1 MKANYYDEED
11 IVVKRPT
18 LLTVLCI
25 LTFVGSSYSIAG
37 SVYSYTAAHMLSTS
51 IHKTIEKTKVDS
63 VRINDSTKVE
73 NRRNE
78 SGKMRGFMKGMEK
91 VYDENNMRTK
101 AIADIITAL
110 FTLGGAILMW
120 WRKRPGYFLYIAG
133 ILIGI
138 AVPFYLYGNNLMAVG
153 ISSFGSFFGLIF
165 IALYSLNLS
174 YFKEQVV
181 IDY

>member
-1 MKANYYDEED
+1 MNPNYNDEEE
-11 IVVKRPT
+11 ILIKRPT

-25 LTFVGSSYSIAG
+25 LTFIGSSYAILG
-37 SVYSYTAAHMLSTS
+37 SVYAYKQAHVLSAS
-51 IHKTIEKTKVDS
+51 IHNAMEKNKVDS
-63 VRINDSTKVE
+63 LNMKDSANNLNK
-73 NRRNE
+73 RSE

-101 AIADIITAL
+101 AIGDIIAAL

-120 WRKRPGYFLYIAG
+120 RRQRAGYFIYILG

-138 AVPFYLYGNNLMAVG
+138 AIPFYLYGNNLMAVG

-165 IALYSLNLS
+165 IALYALNLS
-174 YFKEQVV
+174 YFKKPVV
-181 IDY
+181 TEY

>member
-1 MKANYYDEED
+1 MNPNYNDDEE
-11 IVVKRPT
+11 ILIKRPT

-25 LTFVGSSYSIAG
+25 LTFIGSSYTILG
-37 SVYSYTAAHMLSTS
+37 SLYSYKQAHVLSANIS
-51 IHKTIEKTKVDS
+51 NAMEKRRDS
-63 VRINDSTKVE
+63 VNINDSVKTK
-73 NRRNE
+73 NKKHE

-120 WRKRPGYFLYIAG
+120 RGKKFGYFLYILG

-138 AVPFYLYGNNLMAVG
+138 SIPFFLYGNNLMAVG

-174 YFKEQVV
+174 YFRKPVLM
-181 IDY
+181 DY

>member
-1 MKANYYDEED
+1 MNPNYNDEEE

-25 LTFVGSSYSIAG
+25 LTFVGSSYAILG
-37 SVYSYTAAHMLSTS
+37 SLYAYKQAHVLSAN
-51 IHKTIEKTKVDS
+51 IHNAMEKNRVDS
-63 VRINDSTKVE
+63 VNMKDSVKTMNK
-73 NRRNE
+73 RPE

-91 VYDENNMRTK
+91 VYDEKNMRTK
-101 AIADIITAL
+101 AIGDIIAAL

-120 WRKRPGYFLYIAG
+120 QRKRAGYFLYILG
-133 ILIGI
+133 ILLGI
-138 AVPFYLYGNNLMAVG
+138 ALPFYLYGNNLMAVG

-174 YFKEQVV
+174 YLKKPLVTE
-181 IDY
+181 Y

>member
-1 MKANYYDEED
+1 MSPNYNDEEE
-11 IVVKRPT
+11 IVIKRPT

-25 LTFVGSSYSIAG
+25 LTFIGSSYAILG
-37 SVYSYTAAHMLSTS
+37 SLYSYKQAHVLSSTIHNAMEKNRADS
-51 IHKTIEKTKVDS
+51 INMKDS
-63 VRINDSTKVE
+63 INSVNKKPQSV
-73 NRRNE
+73 
-78 SGKMRGFMKGMEK
+78 KMRGFMKGMEK

-101 AIADIITAL
+101 AIGDIIAAL

-120 WRKRPGYFLYIAG
+120 RRKRSGYFLYILG

-138 AVPFYLYGNNLMAVG
+138 GLPFYIYGNNLMAVG

-174 YFKEQVV
+174 YFKKPVLME
-181 IDY
+181 Y

>member
-25 LTFVGSSYSIAG
+25 LTFVGSSYSILG

-51 IHKTIEKTKVDS
+51 IHNNIERNKVHS
-63 VRINDSTKVE
+63 VEINDSNRVE

-78 SGKMRGFMKGMEK
+78 SAKMRGFMKGIEK

-101 AIADIITAL
+101 AIADIIAAL

-120 WRKRPGYFLYIAG
+120 WRKKSGYFIYIAG

-138 AVPFYLYGNNLMAVG
+138 AVQFYLYGNNLMAVG

-165 IALYSLNLS
+165 IALYALNLS
-174 YFKEQVV
+174 YFKKQEV
-181 IDY
+181 IEY

>member
-1 MKANYYDEED
+1 MKAKYYDEEELE
-11 IVVKRPT
+11 VKRPT

-37 SVYSYTAAHMLSTS
+37 SVYSYAAAHMLSVK
-51 IHKTIEKTKVDS
+51 IHQAIENGKSKS
-63 VRINDSTKVE
+63 VNINDSPRSVNKK
-73 NRRNE
+73 
-78 SGKMRGFMKGMEK
+78 SGSVKMRGFMKGMEK

-101 AIADIITAL
+101 AIADILAAL

-120 WRKRPGYFLYIAG
+120 WRKRSGYFLYIAG

-138 AVPFYLYGNNLMAVG
+138 AVPFYLYGTNLMAVG

-174 YFKEQVV
+174 YFKKQVA
-181 IDY
+181 IKY